1 MDIVA
6 RVQSIILNPKEEWV
20 RIKAEPATV
29 RGLFRSYIMILA
41 AVPAV
46 GQLLGNILV
55 GRRLPMMDGRYRGPI
70 GSALANAI
78 LTYVLALA
86 AVYLFA
92 LIINELAPSF
102 ASTKNMTSALKLA
115 AYGMT
120 PVWVAGVLYIVP
132 GLANLVILASLYG
145 LYLLYL
151 GFATPMMETP
161 KDKVPA
167 YLGISFV
174 VAVVLFGVLPWI
186 LRVIFAVRYGRL

>member
-6 RVQSIILNPKEEWV
+6 RVRSIILNPKEEWV

-29 RGLFRSYIMILA
+29 RDLYRSYIMILA

-46 GQLLGNILV
+46 FQFLGNLLV
-55 GRRLPMMDGRYRGPI
+55 GRRLPMVGRSTWPI
-70 GSALANAI
+70 GSALANAV

-92 LIINELAPSF
+92 LIVNELAPSF
-102 ASTKNMTSALKLA
+102 ASTKSMTSALKLA
-115 AYGMT
+115 AYSMT
-120 PVWVAGVLYIVP
+120 PVWVAGILYIVP
-132 GLANLVILASLYG
+132 GLSSLVLLASLYG
-145 LYLLYL
+145 FYVLYL
-151 GFATPMMETP
+151 GFTTPMMETP

>member
-6 RVQSIILNPKEEWV
+6 RVRSIILNPKEEWV

-29 RGLFRSYIMILA
+29 RDLFRSYIMILA

-55 GRRLPMMDGRYRGPI
+55 GRRLPMIGRYRWPL

-115 AYGMT
+115 AYSMT

-132 GLANLVILASLYG
+132 GLSSLVLLASLYG

-174 VAVVLFGVLPWI
+174 VAVVLFGVLGWI
-186 LRVIFAVRYGRL
+186 MRVIFAVRYGRL

>member
-6 RVQSIILNPKEEWV
+6 RVRSIILNPKKEWV
-20 RIKAEPATV
+20 RIKAEPTTL

-55 GRRLPMMDGRYRGPI
+55 GRRLPMIGRYRWPI

-86 AVYLFA
+86 AVFLFA

-102 ASTKNMTSALKLA
+102 ASTKNMTAALKLA
-115 AYGMT
+115 AYSMT
-120 PVWVAGVLYIVP
+120 PAWVAGILYLVP

-174 VAVVLFGVLPWI
+174 VAVVLFGVLGWV

>member
-1 MDIVA
+1 MDIVS
-6 RVQSIILNPKEEWV
+6 RVQSIILKPKEEWA

-46 GQLLGNILV
+46 GQLLGHILV
-55 GRRLPMMDGRYRGPI
+55 GRRLPMIGRYRWPI

-102 ASTKNMTSALKLA
+102 ASAKNMTAALKLA
-115 AYGMT
+115 AYSMT
-120 PVWVAGVLYIVP
+120 PAWAAGVLYLVP

-151 GFATPMMETP
+151 GFATPLMETP
-161 KDKVPA
+161 KDKIPA

-174 VAVVLFGVLPWI
+174 VAVVLFGVLGWV

>member
-6 RVQSIILNPKEEWV
+6 RVRSIILNPKEEWV
-20 RIKAEPATV
+20 RIKAEPTTV
-29 RGLFRSYIMILA
+29 RELFRSYIMILA

-46 GQLLGNILV
+46 GQLLGHILV
-55 GRRLPMMDGRYRGPI
+55 GRRLPMIGRYRWPI

-102 ASTKNMTSALKLA
+102 ASAKNMTAALKLA
-115 AYGMT
+115 AYSMT
-120 PVWVAGVLYIVP
+120 PAWVAGVLYLVP

-161 KDKVPA
+161 KDKIPA

-174 VAVVLFGVLPWI
+174 VAVVLFGVLGWV

>member
-20 RIKAEPATV
+20 RIKAEPTTV

-46 GQLLGNILV
+46 GQFLGNILV
-55 GRRLPMMDGRYRGPI
+55 GRRLPMIGRYRWPI

-115 AYGMT
+115 AYSMT

-174 VAVVLFGVLPWI
+174 VAVVLFGVLGWI

>member
-20 RIKAEPATV
+20 RIKAEPATL
-29 RGLFRSYIMILA
+29 RDLFRSYIMILA

-55 GRRLPMMDGRYRGPI
+55 GRRLPMIGRYRWPI

-86 AVYLFA
+86 AVFLFA

-102 ASTKNMTSALKLA
+102 ASTKNMTAALKLA
-115 AYGMT
+115 AYSMT
-120 PVWVAGVLYIVP
+120 PAWVAGVLYLVP

-174 VAVVLFGVLPWI
+174 VAVVLFGVLGWV